1 MKLSTSKWV
10 SKAEAELQGA
20 TTMRNGTEP
29 LHDLV
34 CFHAQQSAEKCD
46 NAVLVERSTLFPKT
60 HDWTLLADLPKPPIE
75 AVDLMRCDL
84 DELLRL
90 AIQERSLGFSADTAK
105 SDRACEVASIV
116 RVICRNVLSLASE
129 ED

>member
-1 MKLSTSKWV
+1 MKLSTSKWA

-60 HDWTLLADLPKPPIE
+60 HD
-75 AVDLMRCDL
+75 L
-84 DELLRL
+84 DASCRL
-90 AIQERSLGFSADTAK
+90 AQAA
-105 SDRACEVASIV
+105 DRACEVANIV